1 MLRFI
6 VLGEIPG
13 TNISLTFFQTLL
25 ILAGLYGALWLA
37 HEYHQA
43 QRQVPVRIEDIAL

>member
-13 TNISLTFFQTLL
+13 TNTSLSFGEVML
-25 ILAGLYGALWLA
+25 ILVSFYAVVLTVHELKHRQPQDKVEELA
-37 HEYHQA
+37 
-43 QRQVPVRIEDIAL
+43 

>member
-13 TNISLTFFQTLL
+13 TNTSLTFGEVML
-25 ILAGLYGALWLA
+25 ILVSFYAAILTV
-37 HEYHQA
+37 HELKHRRPSQPS
-43 QRQVPVRIEDIAL
+43 QEEIAL